1 MATIDLSKY
10 DLSELKG
17 LQYDIDR
24 EIKGRQQQEVKKARE
39 EILSIAQRVGLS
51 PEELLAGSKG
61 GKAGT
66 SQPGKAQYRNP
77 ADEQQTWTG
86 RGRQPK
92 WVADALADGKTL
104 EELRI
109 R

>member
-51 PEELLAGSKG
+51 PEELLAGGKG
-61 GKAGT
+61 AKAGA

-92 WVADALADGKTL
+92 WVIDALADGKTL
-104 EELRI
+104 DEFRI